1 MRSPIFDIENW
12 KEIGVTLARNK
23 TRTFMTAFGIFWG
36 TAVLAMLWGGAQ
48 GLESLMRMKF
58 EGFATNMGIVMP
70 RATTMS
76 YRGFQKG
83 MSWYLTR
90 TDVENIRRSVPHI
103 DNLSALNQSRATV
116 VYSKN
121 SKSVSITGIE
131 PEYSNIFTPIIY
143 DGRFINE
150 VDNAQSQK
158 VCVIGQ
164 NLANELF
171 GAENAL
177 GKFVEIDRIY
187 YRVVGVAGQKT
198 EIQIGARIDDSV
210 LIPSSTMRRTYNM
223 GEKVGIVMFT
233 TERGYKP
240 GSLKPNIMR
249 ILSMRHPISPNDEDA
264 LTLMDV
270 SEQFEVVDKMFL
282 GLSLLALFVGAGTLM
297 AGVIGVGNIM
307 WVIVKERTQ
316 EIGIRRAL
324 GAKPRDIIIQILSE
338 SVVLTIVAGLAGI
351 CFAVIVLA
359 IAQYVTEATFQ
370 LKFIHAIIIMMTFIV
385 LGTLAGLIPAYKA
398 MKIKPIEAI
407 NDK

>member
-1 MRSPIFDIENW
+1 
-12 KEIGVTLARNK
+12 
-23 TRTFMTAFGIFWG
+23 
-36 TAVLAMLWGGAQ
+36 
-48 GLESLMRMKF
+48 
-58 EGFATNMGIVMP
+58 
-70 RATTMS
+70 
-76 YRGFQKG
+76 
-83 MSWYLTR
+83 
-90 TDVENIRRSVPHI
+90 
-103 DNLSALNQSRATV
+103 
-116 VYSKN
+116 
-121 SKSVSITGIE
+121 
-131 PEYSNIFTPIIY
+131 
-143 DGRFINE
+143 
-150 VDNAQSQK
+150 
-158 VCVIGQ
+158 
-164 NLANELF
+164 
-171 GAENAL
+171 
-177 GKFVEIDRIY
+177 
-187 YRVVGVAGQKT
+187 VVGVAGQKT
-198 EIQIGARIDDSV
+198 EIQIGARIDDAV